1 MGSLPEIAEPIV
13 NAALVA
19 EFTVIDANG
28 RPITHPMIPLYD
40 GRFVYVHS
48 SILFSKKLTHVRA
61 NPKVALAITDP
72 VGTPVD
78 PFHRVL
84 IQGDATVFDDDPH
97 SDWERIMPLWAAKE
111 PAAQEFFKKR
121 VALPL
126 FWERGVI
133 QIVPHR
139 VYVWE
144 NARTDVAP
152 AVFQTAEAVR

>member
-1 MGSLPEIAEPIV
+1 VGTLPEAAERIV

-19 EFTVIDANG
+19 EFTVVDSRG

-40 GRFVYVHS
+40 GEFVFVHS
-48 SILFSKKLTHVRA
+48 SILFSKKLGHVRA

-72 VGTPVD
+72 VGTPVE

-84 IQGDATVFDDDPH
+84 IQGDAIVIDDDPH
-97 SDWERIMPLWAAKE
+97 TCWERIMPLWAAKE

-126 FWERGVI
+126 FWERALV
-133 QIVPHR
+133 QIAPRR
-139 VYVWE
+139 VFVWE

-152 AVFQTAEAVR
+152 VVYEPAGVA